1 MRGVNKLV
9 IEVRPED
16 EYYEKAL
23 LFIRPDKIND
33 VHLLSVDA
41 ERLLT
46 EINSGHSTKN
56 HQRPDPIFLLLAGIS
71 AGSAV
76 SWLIMLALGLI
87 SPQ

>member
-23 LFIRPDKIND
+23 LFIRPDKLND

-46 EINSGHSTKN
+46 EINSGHSTK
-56 HQRPDPIFLLLAGIS
+56 S
-71 AGSAV
+71 
-76 SWLIMLALGLI
+76 
-87 SPQ
+87 